1 MNQSNISEDLLHI
14 RKRARRRLLGA
25 VALVLFALIVLWTVL
40 DNAPPPQ
47 LAEGQPVE
55 IVSSAPALSA
65 ARASVV
71 AVVEPASGTSPESLT
86 PAAQPAS
93 VPTAMP
99 AATPVAAPEPQLLR
113 SADKAS
119 QPYRVAASSSEV
131 LRGKLVNR
139 QMQVKPAVAS
149 RPKLVAETKSKTAEV
164 VGPAGADPLNI
175 LEGKDERKP
184 ATAEKPAGG
193 RYFVQ
198 IGAFSDSAK
207 SAQILA
213 KLKSAGLP
221 AFSEKVS
228 TPKGELTRIR
238 IGPTLD
244 ESRANEWRKK
254 SESAGV
260 PGKVV
265 R

>member
-1 MNQSNISEDLLHI
+1 MNQSNISEDLLYI

-25 VALVLFALIVLWTVL
+25 VALVLFALTVLWTVL
-40 DNAPPPQ
+40 DNAPPAQ

-71 AVVEPASGTSPESLT
+71 AVVEPASETLPEPLT

-93 VPTAMP
+93 APAMMP
-99 AATPVAAPEPQLLR
+99 AATPVAAPESEPAKNVGKDSR
-113 SADKAS
+113 
-119 QPYRVAASSSEV
+119 PYRMAASSPEV

-139 QMQVKPAVAS
+139 QMQVKPVVAS
-149 RPKLVAETKSKTAEV
+149 KPKPGVEVKPKTAEV
-164 VGPAGADPLNI
+164 VRPAEADPLKI
-175 LEGKDERKP
+175 LEGKEERKP
-184 ATAEKPAGG
+184 VTAEKPAGG

-238 IGPTLD
+238 IGPTMD
-244 ESRANEWRKK
+244 ESRADEWRRK